1 MSIADFG
8 LYRQVADLANVV
20 GVGYGK
26 KTIRGKDTNRKAVV
40 VLVKEKIEKK
50 KLERSSYIPKNLAGL
65 PTDVIEV
72 GDIRLL
78 NNRIEIMRPAKPGIS
93 IGHYK
98 VSAGTFGAV
107 VYDKKTSEPLILSNN
122 HVLANLTNG
131 DDGRAQT
138 GDAITQPGLYD
149 SENGNLEELTIG
161 YLEKFIPLH
170 LEWIA
175 PQCKIAQ
182 FFERI
187 INKIINTVKPQYQ
200 IRVLRESEK
209 ANLVDCAVAKPI
221 RPELIQPAVLDIGEI
236 KGSQAPS
243 VGMKIKKSGRSSG
256 LTHSMIIA
264 TDVTIRIN
272 INNRETG
279 LFTDQVLAGPMS
291 LPGDSGSLIVTDDNN
306 GDNYGVGLLFAG
318 SEQATLFN
326 KIDHV
331 LQTLNVTL
339 TNKEE

>member
-8 LYRQVADLANVV
+8 LYRQVAGLDNVV

-26 KTIRGKDTNRKAVV
+26 KTIRGKETNRKAVV
-40 VLVKEKIEKK
+40 VLVKEKVEKE
-50 KLERSSYIPKNLAGL
+50 KLERSSYIPQKLAGL
-65 PTDVIEV
+65 PTDVVEV

-78 NNRIEIMRPAKPGIS
+78 NDRTEKMRPAKPGVS

-107 VYDKKTSEPLILSNN
+107 VYDKNTSEAFILSNN

-131 DDGRAQT
+131 SDGRAQR
-138 GDAITQPGLYD
+138 GDLITQPGLYD
-149 SENGNLEELTIG
+149 SESGEIDQLTIG

-187 INKIINTVKPQYQ
+187 MNKIINTVRPQYQ

-221 RPELIQPAVLDIGEI
+221 RPEIIQAAILDIGDI
-236 KGSQAPS
+236 KGTRAPS
-243 VGMKIKKSGRSSG
+243 AGMKIKKSGRSSG

-264 TDVTIRIN
+264 TDVTIQIN
-272 INNRETG
+272 IDNRETG

-291 LPGDSGSLIVTDDNN
+291 LPGDSGSLIVTDDNDD
-306 GDNYGVGLLFAG
+306 GNYGVGLLFAG

-331 LQTLNVTL
+331 LEALNVTL
-339 TNKEE
+339 RMGE